1 MCRSLNEFC
10 LPCFGRAGV
19 QNLVV
24 EDISLKDCLRQG
36 VDFAGAV
43 APGDAPSANFTAR
56 RVRDLQDSPGVTR
69 GGENRVYIELVRD
82 ACLRHRC
89 AFCGAG
95 STIHVEEAGGLQD
108 VFM

>member
-1 MCRSLNEFC
+1 M
-10 LPCFGRAGV
+10 

-56 RVRDLQDSPGVTR
+56 RVRDLRDSPGVTR
-69 GGENRVYIELVRD
+69 GGKTPFSILDHNPLDDAELVG
-82 ACLRHRC
+82 ALR
-89 AFCGAG
+89 GAG